1 MEAFDASD
9 IKLNETVKLILL
21 QTKCCSQFPLIFFL
35 KELYW
40 YEEPLLEHQ
49 PGQHL
54 RIQCTITTVAPWL
67 NLSSWGFYFWIFRA
81 SGQYFETLYNSIT
94 EFNLQY
100 PNLQI
105 PTAGLKGDLV
115 ELNIYGKKS
124 KRKEKYLKNQLEKL
138 LWQTYVPKLAFTVVG
153 P

>member
-1 MEAFDASD
+1 MKSLY
-9 IKLNETVKLILL
+9 LNTNLGN
-21 QTKCCSQFPLIFFL
+21 IFGFTAL
-35 KELYW
+35 DT
-40 YEEPLLEHQ
+40 
-49 PGQHL
+49 
-54 RIQCTITTVAPWL
+54 TITTVAPWL

-81 SGQYFETLYNSIT
+81 SGQYFETLFNTIT

-105 PTAGLKGDLV
+105 PTAGLKGDSV

-138 LWQTYVPKLAFTVVG
+138 L
-153 P
+153 